1 MKKNTLVSRF
11 VDSVNATPNA
21 KALKFG
27 DREVTYKKLDCN
39 SNRIASLLQK
49 KNIGPDSPVAILMD
63 RSIEMM
69 TIIYG
74 IEKAG
79 GCYVPLDTN
88 SPIARI
94 NYIIKDVGAKCLI
107 TDQMI
112 HIKGIETIHTKELL
126 REIEDEPVNPIDRSE
141 ENSMAYIIYTSG
153 STGNPKGVAV
163 EHRSIVNRLD
173 WMQKQYPLTRED
185 VLIQKTP
192 YTFDVSVWELF
203 WGLQRGSKL
212 FITKP
217 GGHKD
222 NEYLASVIEE
232 ENVTVIHF
240 VPCMLNAFFET
251 DLVGCRGLK
260 YIFCSG
266 EELTGKIVSKFF
278 KMFDETTSLINLY
291 GPTEAAVDVTYWN
304 CTKMDIDKK
313 IPIGYPI
320 DNTQIYI
327 VDENNVRVPNGI
339 MGEIVI
345 SGIQLARGYINRD
358 ELTKDR
364 FRNIFIDGVGEV
376 RVYKTGDLG
385 TMCQEGYVHYYGRM
399 DQQVKIRGLRV
410 ELGEIESNIKEMA
423 NVNEAVVVAQERDNG
438 EKMLV
443 AYVESQSKREIEDIK
458 KLLRE
463 KLPEYMIPV
472 KFIFIE
478 KMPHLQNGKI
488 DRKKLSETSIKQD
501 IEVLFEQKLNDDEKI
516 VMKIIREEL
525 NDVKI
530 PKDEELFSY
539 GLDSIK
545 VIRIVSKLRKEGF
558 QISGEK
564 IYNEATISAIA
575 RNIVRGNKKV
585 EKKKKFA
592 LLDDIEI

>member
-11 VDSVNATPNA
+11 IDSVNATPNA
-21 KALKFG
+21 IALKFG

-240 VPCMLNAFFET
+240 VPCMLNAF
-251 DLVGCRGLK
+251 LK
-260 YIFCSG
+260 Q
-266 EELTGKIVSKFF
+266 T
-278 KMFDETTSLINLY
+278 
-291 GPTEAAVDVTYWN
+291 
-304 CTKMDIDKK
+304 
-313 IPIGYPI
+313 
-320 DNTQIYI
+320 
-327 VDENNVRVPNGI
+327 
-339 MGEIVI
+339 
-345 SGIQLARGYINRD
+345 
-358 ELTKDR
+358 
-364 FRNIFIDGVGEV
+364 
-376 RVYKTGDLG
+376 
-385 TMCQEGYVHYYGRM
+385 
-399 DQQVKIRGLRV
+399 
-410 ELGEIESNIKEMA
+410 
-423 NVNEAVVVAQERDNG
+423 
-438 EKMLV
+438 
-443 AYVESQSKREIEDIK
+443 
-458 KLLRE
+458 
-463 KLPEYMIPV
+463 
-472 KFIFIE
+472 
-478 KMPHLQNGKI
+478 
-488 DRKKLSETSIKQD
+488 
-501 IEVLFEQKLNDDEKI
+501 
-516 VMKIIREEL
+516 
-525 NDVKI
+525 
-530 PKDEELFSY
+530 
-539 GLDSIK
+539 
-545 VIRIVSKLRKEGF
+545 
-558 QISGEK
+558 
-564 IYNEATISAIA
+564 
-575 RNIVRGNKKV
+575 
-585 EKKKKFA
+585 
-592 LLDDIEI
+592 